1 MRSGRFHGAWLSLC
15 VFVLAVGMVSSP
27 ALSQGRSF
35 HFEISNQSLSQ
46 ALRDYGQISGQ
57 EIIFTEDIV
66 AGRRPATLKGDF
78 TAEEALNRLL
88 LGTGLTAKRS
98 PSGAVMILR
107 ADLQTSSGASSVIT
121 VDPAQAASVA
131 AAGAA
136 AGRVGGAAAGGAS
149 SSPAGG
155 SGQGEPSTQL
165 EEVLVTAQKRTERLQ
180 DVPVAVTAL
189 SADDL
194 LGRNQLRFED
204 FYVNA
209 PGLSVAPDQLEGT
222 ARLAIRGLTTG
233 GLSNPTVGIVVD
245 DVPYGSSTGI
255 GSGYVVPNIDPS
267 DLERIEILR
276 GPQGTLYG
284 ASSMGGLVKYVTVDP
299 STDGL
304 SGRFES
310 DVDGVENGEG
320 LGYGVR
326 GSVNV
331 PLGDTF
337 AIRVSGFDRRDPGY
351 IDNPL
356 LHWDGVNRLDV
367 YGGRLSALWKPSSD
381 FSVKLSALYQN
392 SETDGTSFVE
402 TGFADLQQG
411 SARGAGGYR
420 VTLQAYS
427 ATVKAVVGGFD
438 LTSVTG
444 YNINRNSFS
453 FDLTPLFAPNQDA
466 VGYPSPSDVKTTK
479 VSQELRMETH
489 LGDHIDWL
497 IGVFY
502 THENTPQT
510 QGILTTNFLTGAV
523 TGSLVN
529 IDFPSTFAEYAGYSD
544 LTFKFTDQFDVQIG
558 ARESHDTQSYSQT
571 ESGPLVGSVLSQPE
585 INSSDNAFTYLFTPR
600 YKLSADLMA
609 YARLASG
616 YRPGGPNT
624 NIALGL
630 PSEYGPDKTLS
641 YEIGVKGS
649 TWDRMVSF
657 DASLYYIDWK
667 SIQLKL
673 VDPTSDL
680 GYTAN
685 GSRAKSEGLEV
696 SAEAHPWE
704 GGHLSAWG
712 SYDDAALTQ
721 NFPPLAA
728 YGMAGDR
735 LPDSSRFSGNLSLQ
749 QDFPLPGSVTGFVG
763 GAVSYFSDSE
773 GLFTSSAVRQVYP
786 AYARTDL
793 RGGAR
798 FGLWQVNLYAN
809 NVADKRAE
817 LSGGL
822 GSTFPTYF
830 QIIQPR
836 TIGLSIVRKFNLE

>member
-1 MRSGRFHGAWLSLC
+1 MKAGKIFARAASLTAVCWVVTGLMSAVAAANPVNIEIESQPLSTALREFARQTG
-15 VFVLAVGMVSSP
+15 VQVAVETELTTGKTSP
-27 ALSQGRSF
+27 AVSGKY
-35 HFEISNQSLSQ
+35 EPAD
-46 ALRDYGQISGQ
+46 AL
-57 EIIFTEDIV
+57 
-66 AGRRPATLKGDF
+66 AALLKGS
-78 TAEEALNRLL
+78 
-88 LGTGLTAKRS
+88 GLTAYPVNANTYGIRAISGTTSPRS
-98 PSGAVMILR
+98 ST
-107 ADLQTSSGASSVIT
+107 DK
-121 VDPAQAASVA
+121 PATGDAALGVPA
-131 AAGAA
+131 IPLAPGAAGTTNQTVGAEPPGSTSTEG
-136 AGRVGGAAAGGAS
+136 GRR
-149 SSPAGG
+149 
-155 SGQGEPSTQL
+155 GELS
-165 EEVLVTAQKRTERLQ
+165 EIIVTAQKREERIQ
-180 DVPVAVTAL
+180 DVPVSVTAL
-189 SADDL
+189 SGNDL
-194 LGRNQLRFED
+194 LNRNQLRFED

-267 DLERIEILR
+267 DLDRIEILR

-310 DVDGVENGEG
+310 DVDSVKNGDG

-331 PLGDTF
+331 PLSDVF
-337 AIRVSGFDRRDPGY
+337 AIRASGFDRRDPGY

-356 LHWDGVNRLDV
+356 LHWDGVNRVDV
-367 YGGRLSALWKPSSD
+367 YGGRLSALWKPGGD
-381 FSVKLSALYQN
+381 FSVKLSALHQD
-392 SETDGTSFVE
+392 SKTDGTSFVE
-402 TGFADLQQG
+402 TGLGDLQQG
-411 SARGAGGYR
+411 SARGAGGYH

-427 ATVKAVVGGFD
+427 ATVKAELGGFD

-444 YNINRNSFS
+444 YNINRNSFT
-453 FDLTPLFAPNQDA
+453 FDVTPLFAPNQNA

-479 VSQELRMETH
+479 VSQELRLETH
-489 LGDHIDWL
+489 LGDNVDWL
-497 IGVFY
+497 LGGFY

-510 QGILTTNFLTGAV
+510 QDILTTNFLTGAV

-529 IDFPSTFAEYAGYSD
+529 IDFPSTFAEYAAFSD
-544 LTFKFTDQFDVQIG
+544 LTFKFTDQFDLQVG
-558 ARESHDTQSYSQT
+558 ARESHDKQSYSQT
-571 ESGPLVGSVLSQPE
+571 ESGPLVGSVLSQPA
-585 INSSDNAFTYLFTPR
+585 IDSSDNAFTYLFTPR
-600 YKLSADLMA
+600 FKLSADLMA

-630 PSEYGPDKTLS
+630 PLEYGPDKTLS
-641 YEIGVKGS
+641 YEVGVKGT

-673 VDPTSDL
+673 VDPTTHL

-704 GGHLSAWG
+704 GGHISAWG

-728 YGMAGDR
+728 FGMAGDR

-749 QDFPLPGSVTGFVG
+749 QDFPLARSVTGFVG

-809 NVADKRAE
+809 NVADKRAV

-836 TIGLSIVRKFNLE
+836 TIGLSIVRKFILE